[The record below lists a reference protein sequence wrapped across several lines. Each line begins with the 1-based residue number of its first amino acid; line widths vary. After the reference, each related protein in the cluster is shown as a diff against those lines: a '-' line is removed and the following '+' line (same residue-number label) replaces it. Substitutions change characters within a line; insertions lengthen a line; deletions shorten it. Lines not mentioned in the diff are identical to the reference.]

1 MARYIKFDF
10 GDEYPIL
17 VRVEKDLT
25 QQDYDSIEDAT
36 QSFIDHVDDQW
47 DANELFVSTI
57 MDSFRWDYE
66 IIGID
71 KVLFI

>member
-25 QQDYDSIEDAT
+25 QQDYDSIESAI

>member
-10 GDEYPIL
+10 GDAYPRL
-17 VRVEKDLT
+17 VRVEQDLT
-25 QQDYDSIEDAT
+25 QQDYKSIEDAV
-36 QSFIDHVDDQW
+36 QSYIDHVDGRW
-47 DANELFVSTI
+47 DSDDLFIATI